1 MSKNKSKIFKLYK
14 EVNLPENVI
23 EHCKVVAERALEL
36 STRFNNVDRELVLSG
51 ALLHDIG
58 RSKTHG
64 IDHGIVGAK
73 ILRKKGYPEEIIRIV
88 ERHIGAGIPKNEAI
102 KLGLPP
108 KDYIPETLEEKIV
121 AHADNLVNGNKKVD
135 IHYVLKKWESKFG
148 RDHPAIKRLKKLH
161 KELTGEDV

>member
-88 ERHIGAGIPKNEAI
+88 ERHIGAGIPKM
-102 KLGLPP
+102 KL
-108 KDYIPETLEEKIV
+108 
-121 AHADNLVNGNKKVD
+121 
-135 IHYVLKKWESKFG
+135 
-148 RDHPAIKRLKKLH
+148 
-161 KELTGEDV
+161 